1 MLLDFKF
8 KNFTSFRDE
17 AMLSAE
23 TGERLSK
30 YKETNTFYGKD
41 VSLLKNLLVFGANGA
56 GKSQIFKALG
66 IMQLM
71 VLHDGTQTVT
81 QNLPYTPF
89 AFNEKNRTLPTEFT
103 IRIKLDD
110 AIYEYSITY
119 NLHSILKEKLT
130 ITRKSKELVYFAREK
145 DGIKKVPDNL
155 NDVTGRLRDNGLLLY
170 LAQQENDEISSKVY
184 KWFANDL
191 MFVDTNN
198 QIPNSFLKL
207 MNIPELKK
215 EMVAFLNFADFNITN
230 VKVRQ
235 VSVNYPSEA
244 LKLMQQ
250 LSNNIPKSAYQLFT
264 IHKKYDST
272 GNIIGDQEL
281 PLSEES
287 LGTQKLFFIVLAMI
301 SSQIHG
307 NNKTLLI
314 DEFDDSLHH
323 DLASSLVD
331 IFNTK
336 TNNNQYI
343 VSTHDFQLLD
353 NGIRVDQIYFV
364 EKDFRGG
371 SNLKSAF
378 DFTDSRTNARRDAHF
393 AKKYIQG
400 RYGGVPVID
409 TDGLIR
415 VLKNVNRNIGG
426 SDYGTEE

>member
-1 MLLDFKF
+1 MK
-8 KNFTSFRDE
+8 
-17 AMLSAE
+17 
-23 TGERLSK
+23 ER
-30 YKETNTFYGKD
+30 
-41 VSLLKNLLVFGANGA
+41 
-56 GKSQIFKALG
+56 
-66 IMQLM
+66 
-71 VLHDGTQTVT
+71 
-81 QNLPYTPF
+81 
-89 AFNEKNRTLPTEFT
+89 
-103 IRIKLDD
+103 
-110 AIYEYSITY
+110 
-119 NLHSILKEKLT
+119 LT
-130 ITRKSKELVYFAREK
+130 ITRKGKELVYFAREN

-155 NDVTGRLRDNGLLLY
+155 NDITGRLRDNGLLLY

-235 VSVNYPSEA
+235 VSVNYPPEA

-371 SNLKSAF
+371 SDLKSACAF
-378 DFTDSRTNARRDAHF
+378 SESSTHASRDALVAYKDGH
-393 AKKYIQG
+393 G
-400 RYGGVPVID
+400 RDGGVRGSD
-409 TDGLIR
+409 TDGLIK